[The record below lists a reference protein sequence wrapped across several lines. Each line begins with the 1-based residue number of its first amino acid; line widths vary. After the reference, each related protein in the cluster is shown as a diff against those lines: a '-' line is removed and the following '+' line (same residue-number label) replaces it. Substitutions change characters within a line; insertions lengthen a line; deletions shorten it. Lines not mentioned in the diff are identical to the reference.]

1 MSRGGQVG
9 LALYVAAALV
19 AGAVSNELRIR
30 GATVPTSVVVGVAT
44 GVAAAMAWATL
55 FAALPPPLR

>member
-1 MSRGGQVG
+1 MG

-19 AGAVSNELRIR
+19 AGAVSNELHIR